1 MAEHNDDLLLFDYH
15 KKLLGPS
22 IIIPKGTA
30 KDFYLGNDPHEKYT
44 FNSSISFWVN
54 AFEKGQSQSISFGV
68 HPSEYMNF
76 NFEFR
81 QANSDE
87 EFRWLEEYGSTP
99 EYIFAS
105 SHNQSQKFIYE
116 MSYNPNRKTSIQ
128 LYAEYYTSTNDYG
141 QFYNYDSID
150 MNYNTIDISKYYIS
164 YDELIEGNFEDDMI
178 RPLSPQDHVYHYT
191 KDHILNMN
199 LVLNYEFRAGSN
211 VYMVYSIYRD
221 VVGKRMKSLSD
232 FLNYTPHDD
241 DLSEVNFTQ
250 SLFLKMD
257 YWFDF

>member
-1 MAEHNDDLLLFDYH
+1 
-15 KKLLGPS
+15 
-22 IIIPKGTA
+22 
-30 KDFYLGNDPHEKYT
+30 
-44 FNSSISFWVN
+44 
-54 AFEKGQSQSISFGV
+54 
-68 HPSEYMNF
+68 
-76 NFEFR
+76 
-81 QANSDE
+81 
-87 EFRWLEEYGSTP
+87 
-99 EYIFAS
+99 
-105 SHNQSQKFIYE
+105 
-116 MSYNPNRKTSIQ
+116 
-128 LYAEYYTSTNDYG
+128 
-141 QFYNYDSID
+141 